1 VASPGA
7 ATTTNGRT
15 PVPGG
20 AGARV
25 VPLRAAAELG
35 LELVGGKALG
45 LGRLLRAGLPVPDGV
60 VVTAEAWSEA
70 VQALGLDSPP
80 TGDREAALASGR
92 ELAARLLACPFPA
105 RLTSELAAALAALG
119 AGPLAV
125 RSSAQDEDQRDA
137 SAAGVFTTL
146 LDVRGRAALED
157 AVRACWASAFSD
169 AAVTYRL
176 DRARPLL
183 PMAVVVQRQVAS
195 RAAGVAFTAP
205 GEQGRRTL
213 VEAVAG
219 RGEELVAGR
228 VDPTR
233 YELPLADEVE
243 SLGGEVPPPLD
254 RGGLLSLEALCR
266 RIDAALLGPD
276 ETGGVDIEW
285 AQDAHHVLHVL
296 QARPVTRAARAGGAA
311 RVRWTAANTQEAL
324 LDPVTPLTWSL
335 LAPLVEAGR
344 ADLFRAAGLAEV
356 PGPGYMRLF
365 HGRPYFNPD
374 YFRAFLRQIP
384 GAPEGIFD
392 ALIFGE
398 KAGPI
403 EIALPRLSLAPPL
416 GRLCAR
422 LLPAVFAPPAAPGSG
437 PRGASSGRDGR
448 TTVRLLLMLLAARLL
463 ARERFEL
470 FLRLTAWRLRR
481 LDATPLDRLDD
492 RALVERWRAA
502 TGLTEAALRRHVL
515 GTAISGAAYLL
526 LEMLLAR
533 TGASAIGGGKL
544 VAHLTAGAPGS
555 ALGDASA
562 RLFRLAAQAAG
573 KPTLR
578 RALSDPAPP
587 RDLAALDALGP
598 EGRWLGIELRR
609 LLERAGHRCEKEAE
623 LLEPRWRDDPAVLLA
638 VLGGQVR
645 AATDH
650 AAGPDLAERESR
662 LGRRA
667 RALAARVT
675 RHLAKG
681 SRLERLLPVRRLAFR
696 ALLREARRYA
706 PYREN
711 LKDAGLRAL
720 HRVRAAFLEAG
731 ARLAARGRLDRPED
745 VFFLEVAEVE
755 STLLFPNADD
765 LRPRVA
771 ARKAEREAD
780 LLRPPPR
787 VVVEVPGFPPR
798 PLASV
803 EAGAGLVEGVGVS
816 GGRATGRAR
825 ILRGPEEAARLGPG
839 DIIVARV
846 VNAGWTPLF
855 HLAGGVVAEVGG
867 VLSHA
872 AIVAREYGL
881 PAVFGAA
888 GATRIEDGARIVV
901 DGDLGIVTV
910 EGPATT

>member
-1 VASPGA
+1 MASPGA

-15 PVPGG
+15 PGGG

-25 VPLRAAAELG
+25 LPLRAAASLDQ
-35 LELVGGKALG
+35 VGGKALG

-70 VQALGLDSPP
+70 VQALGLEPP
-80 TGDREAALASGR
+80 AQADRAATLAAAR
-92 ELAARLLACPFPA
+92 ALAARLQAAPLPSRLAA
-105 RLTSELAAALAALG
+105 ELSAALADLG

-176 DRARPLL
+176 DRSRPLQ
-183 PMAVVVQRQVAS
+183 PMAVVIQRQVAS

-233 YELPLADEVE
+233 YELPLADEVG
-243 SLGGEVPPPLD
+243 SLQGEVPPPLD
-254 RGGLLSLEALCR
+254 RDGLLGLEALCR

-276 ETGGVDIEW
+276 EAGGVDIEW
-285 AQDAHHVLHVL
+285 AQDAHRVLHVL

-403 EIALPRLSLAPPL
+403 EIVLPRFS
-416 GRLCAR
+416 
-422 LLPAVFAPPAAPGSG
+422 
-437 PRGASSGRDGR
+437 R

-578 RALSDPAPP
+578 RALTDPAPP

-598 EGRWLGIELRR
+598 EGRWLAIELRR

-638 VLGGQVR
+638 VLAGQVR

-667 RALAARVT
+667 RALAGRVG

-731 ARLAARGRLDRPED
+731 ARLVARGRLDRPDD

-755 STLLFPNADD
+755 NTLLFANHDD

-771 ARKAEREAD
+771 ARRAEREAD

-798 PLASV
+798 PLASQ

-816 GGRATGRAR
+816 GGRAAGRAR
-825 ILRGPEEAARLGPG
+825 ILRGPEEAARLAPG

-888 GATRIEDGARIVV
+888 GATRLEDGARIVV

-910 EGPATT
+910 EGP

>member
-1 VASPGA
+1 MA
-7 ATTTNGRT
+7 
-15 PVPGG
+15 
-20 AGARV
+20 
-25 VPLRAAAELG
+25 LRAAADLG
-35 LELVGGKALG
+35 VELVGGKGHG
-45 LGRLLRAGLPVPDGV
+45 LGRLLKAGLPVPDGA

-70 VQALGLDSPP
+70 VQALGP
-80 TGDREAALASGR
+80 TGEPVPGASSPGPGERPAALAAAR
-92 ELAARLLACPFPA
+92 AVAARLLAAPLPP
-105 RLTSELAAALAALG
+105 RLSAELATALGTLG

-146 LDVRGRAALED
+146 LDVRGRTALED

-176 DRARPLL
+176 DRGRGLL
-183 PMAVVVQRQVAS
+183 PMAVVIQRQVAS

-205 GEQGRRTL
+205 GDGAGPRRTL

-233 YELPLADEVE
+233 YELPIPADVGALAADVA
-243 SLGGEVPPPLD
+243 PPLD
-254 RGGLLSLEALCR
+254 LDGLRGLEALCR
-266 RIDAALLGPD
+266 RIDAALLGPG

-285 AQDAHHVLHVL
+285 AQDAHRVLHVL

-374 YFRAFLRQIP
+374 YFRGFLRQIP

-403 EIALPRLSLAPPL
+403 EIVLPRFS
-416 GRLCAR
+416 
-422 LLPAVFAPPAAPGSG
+422 
-437 PRGASSGRDGR
+437 R

-578 RALSDPAPP
+578 RALADAAPP

-598 EGRWLGIELRR
+598 EGRWLAIELRR

-681 SRLERLLPVRRLAFR
+681 SRLERLVPVRRLAFR

-720 HRVRAAFLEAG
+720 HRVRAALLEAG
-731 ARLAARGRLDRPED
+731 ARLVARGRLDRPED
-745 VFFLEVAEVE
+745 VFFLEITEVE
-755 STLLFPNADD
+755 NTLLFANADD

-771 ARKAEREAD
+771 ARRAEREAD

-798 PLASV
+798 PLATQEV
-803 EAGAGLVEGVGVS
+803 GAGLVEGVGVS
-816 GGRATGRAR
+816 GGRAAGRAR
-825 ILRGPEEAARLGPG
+825 ILRGPEEAARLAPG

-888 GATRIEDGARIVV
+888 GATRLEDGARIVV

-910 EGPATT
+910 EGPAAP

>member
-1 VASPGA
+1 MGDLPQG
-7 ATTTNGRT
+7 GLWLLL
-15 PVPGG
+15 PG

-35 LELVGGKALG
+35 PELVGGKALG

-60 VVTAEAWSEA
+60 VVTTEAWSEA
-70 VQALGLDSPP
+70 VQALGLEAPG
-80 TGDREAALASGR
+80 GDRQAALGSAR
-92 ELAARLLACPFPA
+92 AVAARLTAAPLPA
-105 RLTSELAAALAALG
+105 RLTAELAAALGALG

-176 DRARPLL
+176 DRSRPLL
-183 PMAVVVQRQVAS
+183 PMAVVIQRQVPS

-205 GEQGRRTL
+205 GEGTARRTL

-219 RGEELVAGR
+219 RGEELVAGK

-233 YELPLADEVE
+233 YELPEAFVA
-243 SLGGEVPPPLD
+243 GEVPPPLERD
-254 RGGLLSLEALCR
+254 GLLGLEALCR
-266 RIDAALLGPD
+266 RIDAALLGPG

-285 AQDAHHVLHVL
+285 AQDAHLVLHVL

-650 AAGPDLAERESR
+650 AAGPDLAERETR

-720 HRVRAAFLEAG
+720 HRVRAALLEAG
-731 ARLAARGRLDRPED
+731 ARLVARGRLDRPED

-755 STLLFPNADD
+755 NTLLFPNADD

-771 ARKAEREAD
+771 ARRAEREAD

-798 PLASV
+798 PLASQ

-825 ILRGPEEAARLGPG
+825 ILRGPEEAARLAPG